1 MVPGLFDGVPLWVV
15 LVASVSA
22 FLVLAEVGFRVGS
35 RRRAGSGQGTITD
48 LGTTLGGLLGL
59 LGLLLAFTFGMAG
72 ERYDRRKTLVV
83 EEANAIGTAWLRAD
97 LVPEPMRGQARE
109 ILREYTQVRLDAA
122 NYGNRPRVVAALARS
137 EQLHEALWAV
147 TVAAAAAAPSP
158 ATALFV
164 ASVNEVIDMHGRR
177 IAAAVRNPIPPVI
190 FGTLYLVALLVLGM
204 LGYSRGVAGDRNP
217 VTTTILAVVLAVVMA
232 LILDLDR
239 PGEGYLRVSQQAMVD
254 VRKSMG
260 P

>member
-1 MVPGLFDGVPLWVV
+1 MVPGLFEGISLWVV
-15 LVASVSA
+15 LIGSVAA
-22 FLVLAEVGFRVGS
+22 FVVVAELGYRLGS
-35 RRRAGSGQGTITD
+35 RRGAGTGTITD
-48 LGTTLGGLLGL
+48 LGTTLGGMLGL

-97 LVPEPMRGQARE
+97 LVPEPMRGRVRE

-122 NYGNRPRVVAALARS
+122 NYGNRPAVVAALARS

-147 TVAAAAAAPSP
+147 TTAAAAAAPS
-158 ATALFV
+158 ATTALFV

-177 IAAAVRNPIPPVI
+177 IAAAVRNPIPPII
-190 FGTLYLVALLVLGM
+190 FGALYLVALLVLAM
-204 LGYSRGVAGDRNP
+204 LGYSRGVAGDANR
-217 VTTTILAVVLAVVMA
+217 VTTTILSVVLAVVLA

>member
-1 MVPGLFDGVPLWVV
+1 MVPGLFDGVPLLVV
-15 LVASVSA
+15 LFGSVAA
-22 FLVLAEVGFRVGS
+22 FVLMAEFGYRLGS
-35 RRRAGSGQGTITD
+35 RRRARTGPGTIVD
-48 LGTTLGGLLGL
+48 LGTTIGGSLGL

-72 ERYDRRKTLVV
+72 DRFDRRKTLVV

-122 NYGNRPRVVAALARS
+122 NHANPQRITAALARS
-137 EQLHEALWAV
+137 EQLHEKLWTV
-147 TVAAAAAAPSP
+147 TVAAAAVAPSP
-158 ATALFV
+158 STALFV

-177 IAAAVRNPIPPVI
+177 IAAAVRNPIPPTI
-190 FGTLYLVALLVLGM
+190 FRTLYLVALLVLSM
-204 LGYSRGVAGDRNP
+204 LGYSRGAAGDRSP
-217 VTTTILAVVLAVVMA
+217 VMTTILSVVLAVVLA

-260 P
+260 N

>member
-1 MVPGLFDGVPLWVV
+1 MIPGLFEGVPLWVV
-15 LVASVSA
+15 LIGSVAA
-22 FLVLAEVGFRVGS
+22 FMVLAEVGYRLGV
-35 RRRAGSGQGTITD
+35 RRRAVSGEGAPSD

-83 EEANAIGTAWLRAD
+83 EEANAIGTAWLRTD
-97 LVPEPMRGQARE
+97 LVPEPMRGQARD

-122 NYGNRPRVVAALARS
+122 NYGNRPVVAGAMARS
-137 EQLHEALWAV
+137 ERLHEALWTA

-158 ATALFV
+158 NTALFV

-177 IAAAVRNPIPPVI
+177 IAAAVRNPIPPII
-190 FGTLYLVALLVLGM
+190 FATLYLVALLVLAT
-204 LGYSRGVAGDRNP
+204 LGYSRGLSGDRSAA
-217 VTTTILAVVLAVVMA
+217 TTATLSVVLAVVLA

-239 PGEGYLRVSQQAMVD
+239 PGEGYLRVSQQSMVD
-254 VRKSMG
+254 VRRSMG